1 MDQSISILGKLNS
14 CLHIEFNPVRG
25 EKVNVPQG
33 CRFIIMNS
41 LVESAKLNTA
51 VYRYNKRVCECRLAL
66 KILCKNLN
74 ISE

>member
-25 EKVNVPQG
+25 NKVTIPKG
-33 CRFIIMNS
+33 CKFIIMNC

-66 KILCKNLN
+66 HILCKNLN
-74 ISE
+74 IPL